1 MTDPQPPP
9 PPPHQVPIALPSMAD
24 LATAEH
30 SLANLVARKKAIDKS
45 IASLE
50 ANIYAL
56 EGSYLEDTLGYGNI
70 ILGFDNYMHARP
82 ADKKQT
88 GRPHGPTG
96 GMRWD
101 ATERIFSGSSY
112 TFQKA
117 LELKNNPDDDDDPL
131 IVPSYHQQPINS
143 IPKKKKSVR
152 RIDDFDD

>member
-1 MTDPQPPP
+1 
-9 PPPHQVPIALPSMAD
+9 MAD

-50 ANIYAL
+50 GKYSHSLFLWIYIYLLIPHSLSLRTANIYAL

-112 TFQKA
+112 TFQKVNI
-117 LELKNNPDDDDDPL
+117 L
-131 IVPSYHQQPINS
+131 
-143 IPKKKKSVR
+143 
-152 RIDDFDD
+152 